1 MFHMEPSTLRYYED
15 AGLLTNVGRTPAGR
29 RPGSAYTSSVIST
42 A

>member
-15 AGLLTNVGRTPAGR
+15 AGLLTNVAGR